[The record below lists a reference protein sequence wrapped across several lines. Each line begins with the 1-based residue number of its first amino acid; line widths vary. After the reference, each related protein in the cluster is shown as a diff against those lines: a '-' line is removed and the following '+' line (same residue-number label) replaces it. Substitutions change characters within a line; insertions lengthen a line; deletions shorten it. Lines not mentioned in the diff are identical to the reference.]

1 VWFTIKRQVKIG
13 VKSASCDAQI
23 LQACA
28 KKFEELAVLVILEL
42 RIPLRG
48 FTRRLFNYLVPML
61 QDKRPK
67 EEEGKGGQQAEL
79 NKPEKG
85 AASGC
90 AEDGMLG

>member
-1 VWFTIKRQVKIG
+1 
-13 VKSASCDAQI
+13 
-23 LQACA
+23 
-28 KKFEELAVLVILEL
+28 
-42 RIPLRG
+42 
-48 FTRRLFNYLVPML
+48 ML
-61 QDKRPK
+61 QDKRSK